1 MTGTKVSK
9 KTFEKGE
16 SIQDDADGRRGK
28 KGPGEFRSVNLL
40 VPSARAKN
48 KSPGQGNGGLTEG
61 THILGAKF

>member
-1 MTGTKVSK
+1 MKVSE
-9 KTFEKGE
+9 KTFEKG
-16 SIQDDADGRRGK
+16 ADGRRGK

-40 VPSARAKN
+40 VPCARRKK